1 MPLFSFRIE
10 YGADDPEHVEVDLPD
25 LQSAW
30 SQAVTACGETLE
42 DIDGD
47 FGLSADWVMT
57 VSNDAGKRLFELRCT
72 SRHFVRH

>member
-1 MPLFSFRIE
+1 MPLFTFIIE
-10 YGADDPEHVEVDLPD
+10 YGTDETERVDADLPD

-30 SQAVTACGETLE
+30 SQAVTTCGETLE

-57 VSNDAGKRLFELRCT
+57 VSNEAGKRLFELRCT
-72 SRHFVRH
+72 SRYFIHH